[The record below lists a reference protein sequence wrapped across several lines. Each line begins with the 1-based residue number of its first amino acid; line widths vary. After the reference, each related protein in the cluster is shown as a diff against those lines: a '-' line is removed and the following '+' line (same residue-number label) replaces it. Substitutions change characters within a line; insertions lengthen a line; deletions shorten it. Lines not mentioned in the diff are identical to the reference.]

1 MANFVAW
8 GKDLERRLSQTPEY
22 LAEGLAFELSLEIY
36 RQMQEAGL
44 SQTAFARQLG
54 VSKAYVSQIL
64 GGKTNLTILSLAK
77 IAKALGADLSVT
89 LQARRK
95 SQTIT
100 RSRSARPASSAV
112 GSRGPGRARVSW
124 TPALSARRRRKAGG
138 GKAEGTGAHTRPEAR
153 ASGQD

>member
-36 RQMQEAGL
+36 RQMKDAGL

-138 GKAEGTGAHTRPEAR
+138 GKAEGTGAQTRPEAR